1 MGSYSYAP
9 AVPEWTLYVQL
20 VWVLAN
26 ELCMYNQYT
35 YLNVCKCMY
44 FQYFSVRWRSV
55 DAWFQLDQWETCSI
69 EIPYHYGKVWI
80 CMYPCGPRIQS
91 SKSILSSSPTLFV
104 EFVVSVYPLDG
115 NSQDWHLHGSRTA
128 TGTNCTVHVLHV
140 LVPRGTVP
148 VRNSSIV
155 PVRNSSPDNSTSI
168 ALA

>member
-1 MGSYSYAP
+1 
-9 AVPEWTLYVQL
+9 
-20 VWVLAN
+20 
-26 ELCMYNQYT
+26 
-35 YLNVCKCMY
+35 
-44 FQYFSVRWRSV
+44 
-55 DAWFQLDQWETCSI
+55 
-69 EIPYHYGKVWI
+69 
-80 CMYPCGPRIQS
+80 MYPCGPRIQS

-155 PVRNSSPDNSTSI
+155 PVRNSSPDNCSEISI
-168 ALA
+168 QMTFVGWWAVRIGTYSQIVALPNGHISRIYVQLENFGIIPE